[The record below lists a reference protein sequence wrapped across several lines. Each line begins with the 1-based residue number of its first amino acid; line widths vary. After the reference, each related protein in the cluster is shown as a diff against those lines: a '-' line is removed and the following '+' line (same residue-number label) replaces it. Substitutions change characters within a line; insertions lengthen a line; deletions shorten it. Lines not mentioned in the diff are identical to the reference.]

1 MNLTKAAACL
11 FCLLLLIPVA
21 GRAQAEEDF
30 PPSLPKKAKI
40 AYLNAVDYYQNDDL
54 ASAEKELLK
63 ALAVDSTFATG
74 HYFLGEVY
82 LETSQY
88 DKAAAHYCTAIRLE
102 PDQLPEA
109 YYLAGKAEF
118 MLGRYEEAVAHLE
131 AYLQQA
137 KKSLSNRKKA
147 GQYLRNAKFASE
159 AVKHPVPFKPVNLGP
174 AINTDANEYFPC
186 LTADNQTLLFTRL
199 LADRRSATGRQED
212 FFMSKKQNG
221 SWSRAA
227 AIGLPINTAN
237 NEGAPTLSA
246 DGNILFFIAC
256 ENVYGYGEGRQGLGS
271 CDIFRAERM
280 GDGWMQPENI
290 GEPVNSRN
298 WESQPS
304 FSSDGKTLY
313 FVSNRGGGYNIWQ
326 TTLEEDGLWSE
337 PVKLG
342 PNINT
347 DADESSV
354 FIHPDNRTLYFSSN
368 GHPGMGGMDIFMSK
382 PDSTG
387 DWGKPVNLG
396 YPINTSGDDNCL
408 SISSDGTTAFFASD
422 REGGYGGLDIY
433 SFELYEEV
441 RPEKVNYMKGVVF
454 DAETR
459 EKLRAR
465 FELIDLKTGKVAV
478 ESHSNPG
485 NGEFLVCLPGNT
497 NYALNVSRDGYL
509 FFSENFSLT
518 GNNPSSDPF
527 LKDVPLHRIRTGEK
541 VVMKNI
547 FFETD
552 KYDLL
557 PESLVELGK
566 LAGFLKKNP
575 DIRIEISG
583 HTDNVGTPAYNQT
596 LSENRAR
603 AVYDYLVRAG
613 LDPGRLAYKG
623 LGLSQPIDTNDT
635 EQGRA
640 NNRRTEFRITEF

>member
-1 MNLTKAAACL
+1 MNLTKTAACL
-11 FCLLLLIPVA
+11 CCLLLLIPVA
-21 GRAQAEEDF
+21 GRTQVGEDL
-30 PPSLPKKAKI
+30 PPSLSKKAKN
-40 AYLNAVDYYQNDDL
+40 AYLRAVDHYQNDDL
-54 ASAEKELLK
+54 ASAEKELLA
-63 ALAVDSTFATG
+63 ALAEDSTFAVG

-82 LETSQY
+82 LETGQY
-88 DKAAAHYCTAIRLE
+88 DKAAGHYGTAIRLE
-102 PDQLPEA
+102 PERLPEA

-118 MLGRYEEAVAHLE
+118 MLGRYEEAAVHLG
-131 AYLQQA
+131 AYLGQE
-137 KKSLSNRKKA
+137 KKSLNNRKKA
-147 GQYLRNAKFASE
+147 GQYLGNARFAAE
-159 AVKHPVPFKPVNLGP
+159 AVKHPVPFTPVNLGP
-174 AINTDANEYFPC
+174 AINTEANEYFPC
-186 LTADNQTLLFTRL
+186 LTADNQTLLITRL
-199 LADRRSATGRQED
+199 LPDRRSATGRQED

-221 SWSRAA
+221 VWSQAA

-237 NEGAPTLSA
+237 NEGAPTLSV

-280 GDGWMQPENI
+280 GDGWMPPENI

-326 TTLEEDGLWSE
+326 TTLQEAGLWSQ
-337 PVKLG
+337 PAKLG

-354 FIHPDNRTLYFSSN
+354 FIHPDNRTLYFASN
-368 GHPGMGGMDIFMSK
+368 GHPGMGGMDIFMSS

-387 DWGKPVNLG
+387 NWGKPVNLG
-396 YPINTSGDDNCL
+396 YPINTRDDDNCL
-408 SISSDGTTAFFASD
+408 TISSDGTTAFFASD

-441 RPEKVNYMKGVVF
+441 RPNKVTYMKGVVF
-454 DAETR
+454 DAETDQ
-459 EKLRAR
+459 KLEAR
-465 FELIDLKTGKVAV
+465 FELIDLATGKTAV
-478 ESHSNPG
+478 ESNSNPG

-509 FFSENFSLT
+509 FFSENFSLSGDNT
-518 GNNPSSDPF
+518 SSDPF
-527 LKDVPLHRIRTGEK
+527 LKDVPLHRIRAGEK

-557 PESLVELGK
+557 PESVVELGK
-566 LAGFLKKNP
+566 LAGFLKKNQSV
-575 DIRIEISG
+575 RIEISG
-583 HTDNVGTPAYNQT
+583 HTDNVGTPEYNQA

-603 AVYDYLVRAG
+603 AVYDYLIQEG
-613 LDPGRLAYKG
+613 IDKSRLSYKG
-623 LGLSQPIDTNDT
+623 YGLTQPLDTNDT
-635 EQGRA
+635 ELGRA
-640 NNRRTEFRITEF
+640 NNRRTEFRIL